1 VAIPWL
7 AACEKM
13 KTTRLSGICGRAIW
27 RLLNDDPG
35 AQISPD
41 QWLEILLPV
50 IVDNVSAVGCE
61 TDDYAEPQARP
72 PAAAA

>member
-1 VAIPWL
+1 MAIPWL

-13 KTTRLSGICGRAIW
+13 KTTRLRGICGRAIR
-27 RLLNDDPG
+27 RLLDDDPG

-41 QWLEILLPV
+41 QWLQILLPV

>member
-1 VAIPWL
+1 MAIPYL
-7 AACEKM
+7 AACGKM
-13 KTTRLSGICGRAIW
+13 KTTRLSGICGRAI
-27 RLLNDDPG
+27 RHLLDDDPG

-50 IVDNVSAVGCE
+50 IVDNVSAAGCE
-61 TDDYAEPQARP
+61 ADDYAEPQARP